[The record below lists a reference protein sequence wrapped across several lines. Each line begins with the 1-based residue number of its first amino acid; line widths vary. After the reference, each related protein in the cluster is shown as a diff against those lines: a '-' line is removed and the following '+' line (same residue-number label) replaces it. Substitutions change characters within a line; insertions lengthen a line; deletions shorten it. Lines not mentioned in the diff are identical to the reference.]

1 MKSWALTLLG
11 LAGAA
16 AVWLLLPR
24 YDSVVMEWKP
34 RIGREEAI
42 AAATGVAAQHGER
55 IGGWRF
61 AVSTASDRER
71 ERARRALRQ
80 SVLVQSFEP
89 LSVRV
94 LAYDRQSNAVL
105 VTLDAYGRPAGFM
118 DRSRAGRQAVGADLP
133 EREFQALAGAYAG
146 RYRRTAENVKTQE
159 GLRNAWEWTESP
171 GVVARIEVITRN
183 GEVVR
188 SSADYK
194 VSGEL
199 LDRAGG
205 APGRTQ
211 EWLVFSFLAAA
222 AALSLTAA
230 WSLFRSLVRR
240 TDQLRFA
247 LRFAWLAALGNGVA
261 LVSGAYQNGAVF
273 ESFEQGLNG
282 DARLVQGLL
291 IAATLTL
298 AAALIAA
305 AGYAAAPRAE
315 WRRWHGASLA
325 AHGRL
330 WTKTVGREAWE
341 GLWGGVALAALPY
354 ALAPAA
360 GQGPV
365 VRFLEGS
372 NLLVARWPVLGPL
385 DGLAQEWEMYAVVVF
400 LLPWLAARV
409 RNHALRWAALLAVGT
424 LLAAVARGAFPPDS
438 AWRLACG
445 AALMAGFFLI
455 YQQAGVL
462 GAWVAPAGMLA
473 AVQGVRLA
481 HLEPA
486 SLQQS
491 GRHILAVYGAVA
503 AAALGARLFGRE
515 ARRERFLEELEEQAK
530 APPRPERE
538 RLKAE
543 FQVARRA
550 QAGMLPATAPVLDR
564 FEISAVCE
572 PAREVGGDL
581 FDYLQFEDGQWGL
594 CVADVSG
601 KGVPAALYMTLTK
614 GMLASAKLRQ
624 PDLEL
629 IAGRLNQALTAAGR
643 KRVFVTMSLGVL
655 DEKNSSF
662 RHVRAGHNPPVVWRA
677 GTGECEFLKPPG
689 IGLGLTA
696 GSAFGR
702 NLREQ
707 RVDLNP
713 GDVLVLYSDG
723 LVECMNEAHEQ
734 FGEERLVET
743 LKQWG
748 PLGAEQLI
756 RRIVEEARSFRGQ
769 ADPHDDLTVMVV
781 KTRPAGGDFMR

>member
-1 MKSWALTLLG
+1 MRRWALTLLG

-24 YDSVVMEWKP
+24 YDSVVSEWKP
-34 RIGREEAI
+34 RIGRDEAI
-42 AAATGVAAQHGER
+42 AAAIGVAAQHGEQ

-61 AVSTASDRER
+61 AVSTSSDRDR
-71 ERARRALRQ
+71 ERARRELRQ
-80 SVLVQSFEP
+80 SALVQSFEP

-118 DRSRAGRQAVGADLP
+118 DRSRAGRRQAESELP
-133 EREFQALAGAYAG
+133 QQEFMALAGAFAG
-146 RYRRTAENVKTQE
+146 RYHRTAENVKTQE

-171 GVVARIEVITRN
+171 GVVARVEVITRN

-188 SSADYK
+188 SSTDYT

-199 LDRAGG
+199 LDRGSGG
-205 APGRTQ
+205 RPQ
-211 EWLVFSFLAAA
+211 EWLLFGFLAVA
-222 AALSLTAA
+222 AALMLMAA

-240 TDQLRFA
+240 TDQLQFA
-247 LRFAWLAALGNGVA
+247 MRFAWLAALGNGLA

-273 ESFEQGLNG
+273 VSFEQGLNG
-282 DARLVQGLL
+282 DARLVQGLVM
-291 IAATLTL
+291 AATLTV

-305 AGYAAAPRAE
+305 AGYAAAPRGE

-325 AHGRL
+325 AQGRL
-330 WTKTVGREAWE
+330 WTQTVGREAWE
-341 GLWGGVALAALPY
+341 GLWGGVALAAVPFL
-354 ALAPAA
+354 LAAAA
-360 GQGPV
+360 GKGPV

-372 NLLVARWPVLGPL
+372 NLLVARWPGLEPL

-400 LLPWLAARV
+400 LLPWLAGRV
-409 RNHALRWAALLAVGT
+409 RSHALRWSALLVVGT
-424 LLAAVARGAFPPDS
+424 VLAAMTRGAFPPDS

-445 AALMAGFFLI
+445 AAMTAGFVFI
-455 YQQAGVL
+455 YQQAGLL
-462 GAWVAPAGMLA
+462 GAWVAPVGMFA

-491 GRHILAVYGAVA
+491 GRHILAVYGAAA
-503 AAALGARLFGRE
+503 AAALAARVFGRE
-515 ARRERFLEELEEQAK
+515 AHVERFVEELEEQAK

-550 QAGMLPATAPVLDR
+550 QAGMLPAAAPVLDH

-581 FDYLQFEDGQWGL
+581 FDYLQFDDGQWGL

-629 IAGRLNQALTAAGR
+629 IAGRLNQALTAAGK

-655 DEKNSSF
+655 DEASSSF

-696 GSAFGR
+696 GAAFGR

-743 LKQWG
+743 LREWG
-748 PLGAEQLI
+748 PLGAEELKN
-756 RRIVEEARSFRGQ
+756 RIVEEARRFRGS
-769 ADPHDDLTVMVV
+769 ADPHDDLTVVVV
-781 KTRPAGGDFMR
+781 KARPARQDSKR